1 MIKNNYLNKI
11 LDVVLYLVVFILI
24 QYLVYR
30 GVILASAW
38 LGGTPFSEIWS
49 ASGVGQ
55 VELTGKLLVVIS
67 VLSSLVTL
75 LVFVYAKWSPAS
87 RVWLASHPWTA
98 LIWVIWLAL
107 GTILP
112 SEWIIEQMQYTM
124 PDATVKMFEDIM
136 GEPSGYLAIGILAP
150 IVEELVFRGAIL
162 RSLLALFGDKTHWV
176 AIFVSALLFGVIH
189 GNMPQFVHAV
199 LMGLLLG
206 WMYYRTASI
215 IPGIVFHWVNNTV
228 AYIMFKIMPQ
238 MADGKLIDLFHGDSK
253 SMWMGLGFSLCIL
266 IPSLFQLNL
275 RLRRN

>member
-1 MIKNNYLNKI
+1 MIKNNYLNKV

-30 GVILASAW
+30 GVTLASAW
-38 LGGTPFSEIWS
+38 LGGTPFSKLWS

-67 VLSSLVTL
+67 VLSSLITL
-75 LVFVYAKWSPAS
+75 LVFVYAKWSPVS
-87 RVWLASHPWTA
+87 RVWLASHTWTA

-124 PDATVKMFEDIM
+124 PDATIKMFEDIM

-189 GNMPQFVHAV
+189 GNMPQFVHAM